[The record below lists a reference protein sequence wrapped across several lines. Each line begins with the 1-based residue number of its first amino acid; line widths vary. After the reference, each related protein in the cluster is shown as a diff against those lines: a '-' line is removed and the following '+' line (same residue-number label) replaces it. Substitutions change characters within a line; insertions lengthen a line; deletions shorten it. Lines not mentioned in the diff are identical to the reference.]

1 LDFGRRRKLVT
12 DRDAVASVSL
22 QKVDDNRM
30 TQVARIAGRLERLP
44 MTSYQHL
51 IILIVAT
58 AFFFDSMDLGAMT
71 FTLGSIKQT
80 FALSSADVGLLA
92 SMSFFGMVFGAAAA
106 GMLADRYGR
115 VVIFQVS
122 MILWGTSSVLCGL
135 APDVIWLGVFRVLLG
150 IGMGMEF
157 PLAQSIVSEMAPT
170 KVRGRYTALL
180 DGGWPAGF
188 IASGILCL
196 IVLSFLSWRWVFI
209 LEGVPAVFV
218 FVIRRRVPES
228 PRWLADRSHYE
239 RAEVTMSMIEDE
251 VWRRT
256 GKPLAEP
263 QMVLQVASGGRR
275 APFLDLWR
283 GEYVKRSIMVWT
295 LWFFALLGF
304 YGLTTWLGALLQQAG
319 YAVMRSVYYTVLI
332 SLAGIPGFLASAWL
346 VEAWGRKAVC
356 VATLVGSAIMTYLYG
371 SAGSLAA
378 MLCFG
383 LLMQFF
389 MFGMWAVLYA
399 YTPELYPTRARAT
412 GCGYASSIGRI
423 GALIGPTVVG
433 LVLPSA
439 GQSGVF
445 ALGAGAFALAAV
457 VVLVLGE
464 ETKGRALEAISQ

>member
-1 LDFGRRRKLVT
+1 MTART
-12 DRDAVASVSL
+12 AVASVSL
-22 QKVDDNRM
+22 EVADTDRVA
-30 TQVARIAGRLERLP
+30 QVARIAGRLERLP

-51 IILIVAT
+51 VILIVAT

-71 FTLGSIKQT
+71 FTLGSIRQT
-80 FALSSADVGLLA
+80 FALSSADAGLLA

-106 GMLADRYGR
+106 GMLADRHGR
-115 VVIFQVS
+115 MVIFRIS
-122 MILWGTSSVLCGL
+122 MILWGVSSVLCGL
-135 APDVIWLGVFRVLLG
+135 APDVVWLGVFRVLLG

-157 PLAQSIVSEMAPT
+157 PLAQSIVSEMAPA
-170 KVRGRYTALL
+170 KVRGRYIALL

-209 LEGVPAVFV
+209 LEGIPAVFV
-218 FVIRRRVPES
+218 FVIRRYVPES
-228 PRWLADRSHYE
+228 PRWLADRGHHE
-239 RAEVTMSMIEDE
+239 RAEATMRKIEDE
-251 VWRRT
+251 VRRRT
-256 GKPLAEP
+256 GQPLAEP
-263 QMVLQVASGGRR
+263 QVMLQAASGGERT
-275 APFLDLWR
+275 PFLDLWR

-304 YGLTTWLGALLQQAG
+304 YGLTTWLGALLQNAG
-319 YAVMRSVYYTVLI
+319 FAVTRSVYYTVLI

-346 VEAWGRKAVC
+346 VEAWGRKATC
-356 VATLVGSAIMTYLYG
+356 VAMLVGSAAMAYLYG
-371 SAGSLAA
+371 SAGSVATL
-378 MLCFG
+378 LCFG

-412 GCGYASSIGRI
+412 GCGYASSIGRV

-433 LVLPSA
+433 LVLPAA

-457 VVLVLGE
+457 AVLVLGE
-464 ETKGRALEAISQ
+464 ETRGRALEVISQ